1 MMSRFGSADAFL
13 KALKETG
20 FKYVGIPSDWD
31 FAGVVKVLKIG
42 KYDNSGVEEVLE
54 VKGERFTI
62 VADIPNKMIVI
73 QIPGN

>member
-13 KALKETG
+13 KALEETG

-31 FAGVVKVLKIG
+31 FAGVVKVVKVDL
-42 KYDNSGVEEVLE
+42 SEFME
-54 VKGERFTI
+54 VKGERFLV
-62 VADIPNKMIVI
+62 VATVPGMIVV